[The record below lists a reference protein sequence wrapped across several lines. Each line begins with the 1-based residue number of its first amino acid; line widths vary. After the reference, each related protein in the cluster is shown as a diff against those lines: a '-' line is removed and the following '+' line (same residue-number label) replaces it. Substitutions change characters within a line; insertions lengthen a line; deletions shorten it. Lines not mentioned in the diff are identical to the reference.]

1 MDCPHFFY
9 ISQTTYAMNENG
21 LYFARFAFFIFL
33 TNFFYR
39 QVENHTKPEIDTP
52 NFGGYA
58 MLDKNSHV

>member
-1 MDCPHFFY
+1 MAFISPDSLSLFFD
-9 ISQTTYAMNENG
+9 
-21 LYFARFAFFIFL
+21 
-33 TNFFYR
+33 